1 MTTTPISPTPTPSR
15 VQQTDN
21 VAANRAARKSSQ
33 ADTRALSI
41 ETRSTSPIPSKTSAW
56 GHVALSAPAQASVSN
71 PAVFSPIKQAASKS
85 IFDLLALI
93 KLLVKM
99 DQKNYESSREMRQN
113 EVNNQVAE
121 MRKKAKSIKKEATTV
136 MVTAAVKGSMEIG
149 SAGVKVGGG
158 IKGANAMRGGR
169 GDMGDMQARAASS
182 QSIQMKWGA
191 TGETLNTGGTFTSAS
206 GDYTQKQEQAKETT
220 ADAMAQKS
228 GANVSILS
236 EDMQRF
242 WSLMQSILSS
252 LEDTV
257 RANSEANKKS
267 YY

>member
-1 MTTTPISPTPTPSR
+1 MTTTPIAPNPQPRRVHHTETAQSTPS
-15 VQQTDN
+15 TEK
-21 VAANRAARKSSQ
+21 AAPKSQS
-33 ADTRALSI
+33 LSI
-41 ETRSTSPIPSKTSAW
+41 ESAGSSPIPSSSNAW
-56 GHVALSAPAQASVSN
+56 GQVALASPAQTSSVSN
-71 PAVFSPIKQAASKS
+71 PSVFSPIKDAADKG
-85 IFDLLALI
+85 IFDLLAII

-113 EVNNQVAE
+113 EVNNQVSE

-136 MVTAAVKGSMEIG
+136 MITAAVKGSMEIG
-149 SAGVKVGGG
+149 SAGVKVAGG
-158 IKGANAMRGGR
+158 IKGANSLRGGA

-191 TGETLNTGGTFTSAS
+191 AGETMNTGGTFASAS

-220 ADAMAQKS
+220 ADAMSQKS